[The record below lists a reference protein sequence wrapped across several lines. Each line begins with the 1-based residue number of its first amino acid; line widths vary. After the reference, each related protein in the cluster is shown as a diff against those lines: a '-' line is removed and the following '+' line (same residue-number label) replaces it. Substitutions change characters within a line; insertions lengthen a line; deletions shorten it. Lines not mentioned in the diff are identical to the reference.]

1 MVEGSRTVVRMT
13 RRRWLLP
20 GPLLVV
26 ALALTGCGGGSGI
39 PDDASVKDFCRAGD
53 GFAAATKF
61 SEGVK
66 AAAKLH
72 DTGTP
77 KHIPADARRGFE
89 LVVRMVTD
97 AKDQADLEKRY
108 NKLTAKQK
116 KSIDKL
122 DGYLTKTC

>member
-1 MVEGSRTVVRMT
+1 VVRKT
-13 RRRWLLP
+13 LRRWLLP
-20 GPLLVV
+20 GAVLAV

-39 PDDASVKDFCRAGD
+39 PDDASVKDFCKAGD
-53 GFAAATKF
+53 TFAAATRF

-66 AAAKLH
+66 AADKLH

-77 KHIPADARRGFE
+77 KHIPAEARHGFE

-108 NKLTAKQK
+108 QKLTTGQK